1 MSEKSE
7 VFRGDR
13 APEMSKVESDAG
25 KATAATRPAAPPA
38 AAPPATTEPAMVAQS
53 FNPEPVAEAPPA
65 TPTVVAAP
73 QPAAPE
79 PELKL
84 EVDPSQL
91 WHSSEALRQRI
102 AQLHSTSVA
111 TAHVLDEQEA
121 EARRIAKQL
130 KSL

>member
-1 MSEKSE
+1 MSEESQ

-13 APEMSKVESDAG
+13 APERSKVENNATSQ
-25 KATAATRPAAPPA
+25 KAVPLSEPKAA
-38 AAPPATTEPAMVAQS
+38 EPAMVAES
-53 FNPEPVAEAPPA
+53 FNAEPVTEAPAAPAEAAPA
-65 TPTVVAAP
+65 PV
-73 QPAAPE
+73 APE

-91 WHSSEALRQRI
+91 WHASEALRQRI

>member
-1 MSEKSE
+1 MSEESQ

-13 APEMSKVESDAG
+13 APERSKVEIDANKP
-25 KATAATRPAAPPA
+25 KAVPAPEPK
-38 AAPPATTEPAMVAQS
+38 TTEPAMVAES
-53 FNPEPVAEAPPA
+53 FNAEPVPEVPAAPAEAAPA
-65 TPTVVAAP
+65 TVSAVA
-73 QPAAPE
+73 PAAPE

-84 EVDPSQL
+84 EVDQSQL
-91 WHSSEALRQRI
+91 WHASEALRQRI

>member
-1 MSEKSE
+1 MSEESQ

-13 APEMSKVESDAG
+13 APERSKVEID
-25 KATAATRPAAPPA
+25 ATRQKDVPLPEPKAA
-38 AAPPATTEPAMVAQS
+38 EPAMVAES
-53 FNPEPVAEAPPA
+53 FNAEPVTEAPAAPAEAAPA
-65 TPTVVAAP
+65 PV
-73 QPAAPE
+73 APE

-91 WHSSEALRQRI
+91 WHASEALRQRI

>member
-1 MSEKSE
+1 MSEESQ

-13 APEMSKVESDAG
+13 APELSKVEPNAG
-25 KATAATRPAAPPA
+25 KIKEEARPAVSPA
-38 AAPPATTEPAMVAQS
+38 AVPAAVAES
-53 FNPEPVAEAPPA
+53 FHPEPVAD
-65 TPTVVAAP
+65 TPVAA
-73 QPAAPE
+73 ATAVPE
-79 PELKL
+79 PAEPEPALKL

-111 TAHVLDEQEA
+111 TAQVLDEQEA

>member
-1 MSEKSE
+1 MSEESQ

-13 APEMSKVESDAG
+13 APERSKVEINATG
-25 KATAATRPAAPPA
+25 QKAVPLPEPKAA
-38 AAPPATTEPAMVAQS
+38 EPAMVAES
-53 FNPEPVAEAPPA
+53 FNAEPVPEAPAAPAEAAPA
-65 TPTVVAAP
+65 PAAP
-73 QPAAPE
+73 VAPE

-91 WHSSEALRQRI
+91 WHASEALRQRI

>member
-1 MSEKSE
+1 MSEESQ

-13 APEMSKVESDAG
+13 APEVSKVESGGG
-25 KATAATRPAAPPA
+25 KHREAAQS
-38 AAPPATTEPAMVAQS
+38 APPATPAPAAPAVVAES
-53 FNPEPVAEAPPA
+53 FNPEPVADAPAAPAPA
-65 TPTVVAAP
+65 TAANAPT
-73 QPAAPE
+73 PAAPE
-79 PELKL
+79 PALKL

-111 TAHVLDEQEA
+111 TAQVLDEQEA